1 MGQTYALGQCQAEA
15 ATHPVARLA
24 SPRCPCARPCLAVAS
39 AQDVQPSA
47 EFYRDA
53 LNANGNGLWI
63 WDFVSGD
70 IAWDRHSC
78 ALTGQHQ
85 DSDALNWQNLCERM
99 APHAG
104 LAVTAAISR
113 QVHAGEPF
121 QVEMQVRYDLGAW
134 RWLEMRGGV
143 IARQDGLPAQL
154 AGSLTDISARKA
166 AEQALAEAAIAF
178 ESWEGVMIT
187 DPAGRIVRVNPS
199 FTRVTGYTA
208 AEVVG
213 KTPAVLRSGR
223 HDAGFYRRMRETLER
238 EGHWQGEIW
247 NRRKNGE
254 IYPEWLAISAI
265 KAADGCLRHYLGSFS
280 DITEQKAAEAR
291 IHDLAFYD
299 PLTSLPNRQFAGLRI
314 ADAIARARRHD
325 GRLALLVL
333 DMDDF
338 KRINEVLGHP
348 SGDLLL
354 QGAAQ
359 RLQRLVREE
368 DMLARLGGDE
378 LLVVMEDLTRERD
391 AGVLADKLN
400 RDLRTPCVVDGKELF
415 LTASIGIAVF
425 PADGA
430 DADSL
435 LAHADAALFRAK
447 QEGRDCFR
455 FYAPAMTQQ
464 AAECLALE
472 ADLRRAIEKHEL
484 VLHYQPQIDLASG
497 RIVGVEALVRWQ
509 HPQAGLI
516 PPAHFIALAETTGL
530 IVPLGE
536 QVLRQ
541 ACTQMRRWLD
551 AGLALESMA
560 VNVSGVQVQRADML
574 ALVSATL
581 AATGLAPQRL
591 ELEVTESCVMDA
603 ASQGVLQQLRELG
616 VALAIDDF
624 GTGFSSLAYLKRLP
638 IQRLKVDRAFVS
650 GLPDDVQDAAITQA
664 IITLASHMDLV
675 TVAEG
680 VETAEQ
686 FAYLQRIGC
695 SRAQGYLISR
705 PVTVAAFEN
714 FIDAG
719 TQVACR

>member
-1 MGQTYALGQCQAEA
+1 MGQLYALRQSQSE
-15 ATHPVARLA
+15 
-24 SPRCPCARPCLAVAS
+24 ARPDSECHLLRQIIPGSRLPIAYE
-39 AQDVQPSA
+39 QDVQPAA

-53 LNANGNGLWI
+53 LIASGNGLWI
-63 WDFVSGD
+63 WDFTSGTMV
-70 IAWDRHSC
+70 WDRHAC
-78 ALTGQHQ
+78 TLTGQKPDDDALDWQGLTELIHPLERHAVVHAITLKALTGQ
-85 DSDALNWQNLCERM
+85 
-99 APHAG
+99 
-104 LAVTAAISR
+104 
-113 QVHAGEPF
+113 PF
-121 QVEMQVRYDLGAW
+121 QVELRLASGNGTW

-143 IARQDGLPAQL
+143 SASQEGQPVQL
-154 AGSLTDISARKA
+154 AGSLSDISERKA
-166 AEQALAEAAIAF
+166 AEHELGLSAIAF
-178 ESWEGVMIT
+178 DAWEGMMIT
-187 DPAGRIVRVNPS
+187 DPAARILRVNPS
-199 FTRVTGYTA
+199 FTRVTGYLP
-208 AEVVG
+208 EDVLG
-213 KTPAVLRSGR
+213 KTPLLLQSGR
-223 HDAGFYRRMRETLER
+223 HDAAFYRRMRETLEL

-247 NRRKNGE
+247 NRRKSGE
-254 IYPEWLAISAI
+254 IYPEWLSITAV
-265 KAADGCLRHYLGSFS
+265 KAADGRLQHYLGCFS

-299 PLTSLPNRQFAGLRI
+299 SLTSLPNRQFAGLRI

-333 DMDDF
+333 DLDDF

-354 QGAAQ
+354 QDAAQ
-359 RLQRLVREE
+359 RLQMLVREE

-400 RDLRTPCVVDGKELF
+400 RALRTPCVVDGKELF

-425 PADGA
+425 PADGSN
-430 DADSL
+430 ADSL

-447 QEGRDCFR
+447 REGRDCFR
-455 FYAPAMTQQ
+455 FYTPAMTQQ
-464 AAECLALE
+464 AAERLALE

-509 HPQAGLI
+509 HPLAGLI
-516 PPAHFIALAETTGL
+516 PPANFIALAETTGL

-541 ACTQMRRWLD
+541 ACAQMRRWLD
-551 AGLALESMA
+551 AGLALEYVA

-574 ALVSATL
+574 ALVGATL
-581 AATGLAPQRL
+581 AETGLAPQHL

-603 ASQGVLQQLRELG
+603 ASQGVLQQLRDLG
-616 VALAIDDF
+616 VVLAIDDF

-650 GLPDDVQDAAITQA
+650 GLPNDVQDAAITQA
-664 IITLASHMDLV
+664 IITLATHMDLI

-680 VETAEQ
+680 VETESQ
-686 FAYLQRIGC
+686 LAYLKQIGC

-705 PVTVAAFEN
+705 PLAVNQFEQWL
-714 FIDAG
+714 ASEECALP
-719 TQVACR
+719 T